1 MWDLGKLVTL
11 LGGSASPP
19 GRPLWTVLS
28 QNIDAEHITC
38 HQQLMHI
45 RLFVD
50 AHQDQGRIEGNGA
63 KGVGSHPVLGT
74 AMMGGH
80 YRHTARKAAKHLPK
94 KHRIK
99 WHDSLLAIAAYYLPR
114 TAYRCCVRLVAP
126 LVWRG

>member
-1 MWDLGKLVTL
+1 
-11 LGGSASPP
+11 
-19 GRPLWTVLS
+19 
-28 QNIDAEHITC
+28 
-38 HQQLMHI
+38 
-45 RLFVD
+45 
-50 AHQDQGRIEGNGA
+50 
-63 KGVGSHPVLGT
+63 HPVLGT

-126 LVWRG
+126 LVWRGGLALPSSGRMRALARTSTSHSVQQGISPGQDSDENRIRDE